1 MHDSDLDDSFY
12 YWLGAV
18 GLILI
23 YVLVAFLI
31 VTFSSWLSSVV
42 GYETSLDHT
51 PLTYL
56 ILITIF
62 NFIVYFKTKE

>member
-1 MHDSDLDDSFY
+1 MHDSDPDEFFY
-12 YWLGAV
+12 VVLGAT